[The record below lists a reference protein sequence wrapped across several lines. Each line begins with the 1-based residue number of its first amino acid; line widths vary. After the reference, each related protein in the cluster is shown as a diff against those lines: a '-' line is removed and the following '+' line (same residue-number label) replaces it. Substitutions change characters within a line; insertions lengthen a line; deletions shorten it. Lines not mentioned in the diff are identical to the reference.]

1 MNTYR
6 YRQPDEFNLKNHP
19 NPVILTEQHL
29 DKLRKESGQLGPRN
43 EGGSGS
49 GTPTSGNP
57 YPSRPTTMSPTLAL
71 MGPEDL
77 EQALIER
84 DNKQAEKALRE
95 ETQRNEQYSEIQK
108 TTRYLDEDINEVNN
122 IAAELESTSRQ

>member
-1 MNTYR
+1 
-6 YRQPDEFNLKNHP
+6 
-19 NPVILTEQHL
+19 
-29 DKLRKESGQLGPRN
+29 
-43 EGGSGS
+43 
-49 GTPTSGNP
+49 
-57 YPSRPTTMSPTLAL
+57 

-77 EQALIER
+77 EQALAVR